1 MWLFIR
7 RITDLD
13 ERERE
18 ELISIRQASET
29 AETLYLLVQQF
40 LQMVRQLEGERL
52 EAWLTAVAESQI
64 EALQRKREKTKN
76 YNATAKKSTKSWPNS
91 LL

>member
-1 MWLFIR
+1 MQR
-7 RITDLD
+7 SVD

-40 LQMVRQLEGERL
+40 LQMVRQLEGEL
-52 EAWLTAVAESQI
+52 
-64 EALQRKREKTKN
+64 
-76 YNATAKKSTKSWPNS
+76 
-91 LL
+91 